1 MLFRETLPC
10 KYELRY
16 VQEQLFGEQLN
27 PLDLHSCPRGWGE
40 APPDTAQP
48 SANQHAAP
56 LQPL

>member
-16 VQEQLFGEQLN
+16 VQQQLFGEQLN
-27 PLDLHSCPRGWGE
+27 PLDLHSRPRGWGE
-40 APPDTAQP
+40 APLDTAQP